1 MSDPSIL
8 PGSQLPQAG
17 GNEMPYPDFDEPGG
31 DDRRRLFVIGGLAA
45 FVLIVIVGFLLLH
58 GGGGSGSNS
67 DLGAVVRGTPP
78 AALTSPSPSSSPT
91 RPSKGA
97 GSGKSAVGTKLP
109 KKTHVVLA
117 RDPFK
122 PLIVAPTTG
131 SSLGSASVGGGTGAG
146 GFSFPSGGASGG
158 AAPAQ
163 VPASDGPPIW
173 IELVR
178 VNGGSDA
185 VFAVGYAHGK
195 KFQFDVT
202 APAASA
208 VQGTV
213 FDEEFALL
221 GIQNGGVTVQV
232 GDATPFDLRPGVS
245 HPV

>member
-8 PGSQLPQAG
+8 PGTQLPPAPAG
-17 GNEMPYPDFDEPGG
+17 DAPYPDFDEPAG
-31 DDRRRLFVIGGLAA
+31 DDRRRLFIIGGAA
-45 FVLIVIVGFLLLH
+45 ALVLVLVVGFLLLH
-58 GGGGSGSNS
+58 GGGGSSDN
-67 DLGAVVRGTPP
+67 DLGPVPHGTPP
-78 AALTSPSPSSSPT
+78 TTLASPSPSSTST
-91 RPSKGA
+91 SAA
-97 GSGKSAVGTKLP
+97 GGGSATAGTKLP

-122 PLIVAPTTG
+122 ALIVAPTQAA
-131 SSLGSASVGGGTGAG
+131 SSLGSADVSGGSG

-158 AAPAQ
+158 G
-163 VPASDGPPIW
+163 VPTSVPSSYGPPIW
-173 IELVR
+173 IELVK
-178 VNGGSDA
+178 VNGSSDA

-202 APAASA
+202 APSPTS

-213 FDEEFALL
+213 FDEEFSLL
-221 GIQNGGVTVQV
+221 GIQSGGVTVQV

>member
-1 MSDPSIL
+1 MTDPSIL
-8 PGSQLPQAG
+8 PGAGLPPAG
-17 GNEMPYPDFDEPGG
+17 EVSYPDFDEPG
-31 DDRRRLFVIGGLAA
+31 DDRRRLYVIGGIVAL
-45 FVLIVIVGFLLLH
+45 VLILIVGFLVLH
-58 GGGGSGSNS
+58 GGGGGSS
-67 DLGAVVRGTPP
+67 DDLGAVTRGTPP
-78 AALTSPSPSSSPT
+78 AALTSPSPTASPT
-91 RPSKGA
+91 TSPGTGKGA
-97 GSGKSAVGTKLP
+97 TGTKLP
-109 KKTHVVLA
+109 KKTHTVLA

-122 PLIVAPTTG
+122 ALIVVPTTG
-131 SSLGSASVGGGTGAG
+131 STGLGSASVGGGSG
-146 GFSFPSGGASGG
+146 GFSFPSGGATGG
-158 AAPAQ
+158 AAPVQ

-178 VNGGSDA
+178 TGSTDA

-202 APAASA
+202 APDPTS

-213 FDEEFALL
+213 FDEEFSLL

>member
-8 PGSQLPQAG
+8 PGAQLPHSG
-17 GNEMPYPDFDEPGG
+17 GNEMPYPDFDEPAG
-31 DDRRRLFVIGGLAA
+31 DDRRRLFIIGGIAA
-45 FVLIVIVGFLLLH
+45 VVLILIVGFLVLH
-58 GGGGSGSNS
+58 GGGGGSGS
-67 DLGAVVRGTPP
+67 DLGAVARGTPP
-78 AALTSPSPSSSPT
+78 AALTSPSPSASPT
-91 RPSKGA
+91 SSSSGGGKGVA
-97 GSGKSAVGTKLP
+97 GTKLP

-122 PLIVAPTTG
+122 ALIVVPTTG
-131 SSLGSASVGGGTGAG
+131 SDIGSASVGGGSG

-158 AAPAQ
+158 AAPTE

-173 IELVR
+173 IELVK
-178 VNGGSDA
+178 VNGASDA

-202 APAASA
+202 APAASS

-221 GIQNGGVTVQV
+221 GIQDGGVTVQV